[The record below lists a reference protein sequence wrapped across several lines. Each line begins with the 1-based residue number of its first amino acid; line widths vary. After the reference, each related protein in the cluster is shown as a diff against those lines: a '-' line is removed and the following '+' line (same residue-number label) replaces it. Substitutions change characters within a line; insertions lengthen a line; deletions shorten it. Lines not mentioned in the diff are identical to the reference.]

1 MHDDRTSLTLLER
14 VRNQDQE
21 AWQRLLYLYGPLVQY
36 WCGKWGLQSADADD
50 LQQDVF
56 ATIAHRLDSF
66 RRDRPGDT
74 FRGWLRVIAHRK
86 FLDFCRKRKRLPATH
101 LEGDL
106 RSEAAAT
113 PDAEAMEDPPEE
125 VHRLHCRAL
134 ELLRS
139 QFEERT
145 WQAFWQCA
153 VDGRAPADVAAD
165 MNMTSVGVR
174 KAKSRV
180 LHRLREE
187 LGEVLN

>member
-14 VRNQDQE
+14 VRNQDQQ
-21 AWQRLLYLYGPLVQY
+21 AWQRLVYLYGPLLQY

-56 ATIAHRLDSF
+56 STIANRLDSF
-66 RRDRPGDT
+66 RRDRQGDT

-86 FLDFCRKRKRLPATH
+86 FLDFCRNRKRLPDTGP
-101 LEGDL
+101 EGDL
-106 RSEAAAT
+106 GSAAAAT
-113 PDAEAMEDPPEE
+113 PDAEPMDDPPEE
-125 VHRLHCRAL
+125 VHRLHRRAL
-134 ELLRS
+134 ELVRS

-153 VDGRAPADVAAD
+153 VDGRSPADVAAD

-187 LGEVLN
+187 LGEVLD